1 MVISNTNNLNRRING
16 TVVVCRLNN
25 INMMDKR
32 GIVGTMG

>member
-1 MVISNTNNLNRRING
+1 MVISYKNNHNRRING

-32 GIVGTMG
+32 GMVGTMG